1 MQQLNTMTVLC
12 VETFVLLSI
21 RPEVQAAVGQH
32 AVNVEYYGPNG
43 GRAFKHDFR
52 NDVRQR
58 PKITPPRGQLQ
69 YSGAQ
74 QIMHIEC
81 AEDLV
86 LIVDD
91 EQPVYGSGTH

>member
-1 MQQLNTMTVLC
+1 MQQFKTMTVLG

-21 RPEVQAAVGQH
+21 RPEVQAAVGQYT
-32 AVNVEYYGPNG
+32 VNVEYYGPDG
-43 GRAFKHDFR
+43 GRAFKHGFR
-52 NDVRQR
+52 YDARRR

-74 QIMHIEC
+74 QIMHVEC